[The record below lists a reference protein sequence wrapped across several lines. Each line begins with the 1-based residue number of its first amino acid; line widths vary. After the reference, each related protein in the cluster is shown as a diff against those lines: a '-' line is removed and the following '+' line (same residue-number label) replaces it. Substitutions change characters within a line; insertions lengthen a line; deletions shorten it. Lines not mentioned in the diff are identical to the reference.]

1 MFIVEKKVIDG
12 MFASELGNV
21 TPLAGRAPDRV
32 NELLQQPAVTL
43 ALGVQASGAC
53 SLRRTKMLR
62 RQSHMRVLTIIPV
75 Q

>member
-1 MFIVEKKVIDG
+1 MFIVEKKVIVG

-53 SLRRTKMLR
+53 SLRRT
-62 RQSHMRVLTIIPV
+62 
-75 Q
+75 